1 VTWSPF
7 LLRSGC
13 WYLIIDAGKFRLTYD
28 ATLAEL
34 TSLEEM
40 MRSMMD
46 DEQIHPD
53 VISKLWQVYSA
64 CSPYLAAP
72 SGVTHSSPFVSST
85 GSDRPL
91 PKPQRQG
98 AIIILGML
106 ALARRSVVTE
116 RVDTLLKV
124 GLGLC
129 SDGVL

>member
-1 VTWSPF
+1 M
-7 LLRSGC
+7 
-13 WYLIIDAGKFRLTYD
+13 TYD

-40 MRSMMD
+40 IRSMMD
-46 DEQIHPD
+46 DGQIHSD
-53 VISKLWQVYSA
+53 VIAKLWQVYSESLDTRN
-64 CSPYLAAP
+64 SPNRILIIL
-72 SGVTHSSPFVSST
+72 S

-91 PKPQRQG
+91 PKFQRRG

-124 GLGLC
+124 GLGPLGKVEMQYY
-129 SDGVL
+129 SKDVLLADECIPRLT